1 MTKRAF
7 VLSLASTGH
16 THHATRAG
24 WFLAV
29 VVLLVVL
36 YVLWRSGRLRRL
48 LDAIGE
54 RRGAGAES
62 GAGSGRGLLPEGVHV
77 RPVALLPLALLL
89 IVIAVLVISH

>member
-16 THHATRAG
+16 AHHATRAG
-24 WFLAV
+24 WFFAV

-62 GAGSGRGLLPEGVHV
+62 GRGLLPEGVHV
-77 RPVALLPLALLL
+77 RPVTLLPLALLL
-89 IVIAVLVISH
+89 IVIAVIVISH

>member
-1 MTKRAF
+1 MTKRAV

-16 THHATRAG
+16 THHATRSG

-36 YVLWRSGRLRRL
+36 YILWRSGRLRRL
-48 LDAIGE
+48 LDAIRE
-54 RRGAGAES
+54 SRGA

-89 IVIAVLVISH
+89 IVIAVIVISH